1 MANNDPSKSI
11 CPIAPG
17 QVNFALGIVKMEV
30 WWLGEQV
37 KLASIALLVDKG
49 MNIAHLLSKYILLGA
64 AED

>member
-1 MANNDPSKSI
+1 
-11 CPIAPG
+11 
-17 QVNFALGIVKMEV
+17 MEV

-37 KLASIALLVDKG
+37 KLASVSIALLVDEG

>member
-1 MANNDPSKSI
+1 
-11 CPIAPG
+11 
-17 QVNFALGIVKMEV
+17 MEV